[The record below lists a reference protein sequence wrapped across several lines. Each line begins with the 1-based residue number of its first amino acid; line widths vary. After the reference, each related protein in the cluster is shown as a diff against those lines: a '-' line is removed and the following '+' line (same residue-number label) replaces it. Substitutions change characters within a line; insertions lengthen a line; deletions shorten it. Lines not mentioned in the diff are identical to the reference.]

1 MSFKQGAVALVLAG
15 ILSGCVAP
23 AAKRAPAAD
32 ANACPAD
39 NAMVQ
44 TTLYFG
50 LSRPVREGYYRAGVA
65 AVR

>member
-32 ANACPAD
+32 ANACPDA
-39 NAMVQ
+39 A
-44 TTLYFG
+44 
-50 LSRPVREGYYRAGVA
+50 LSRWPDGL
-65 AVR
+65 